1 MEAFR
6 MMKKKPVHT
15 EPTVSNIP
23 IPVSD
28 NPIVIDLPDGQKI
41 VLGKFSP
48 GSVIEVATWRGTGR
62 PDSRTNRVMLGV
74 SDGSTPVSAQAAP
87 EVAQN
92 KPIDKLQGLW
102 KRKSMSSTQSQSD
115 FSVPS
120 ERMTYRST
128 GFIARFVGGTVGS
141 VSKALKRTKDLTP
154 IETTQDLDINAWI
167 QNISRE
173 AEVKVARKSA
183 KQAAASSKK
192 APSAKKATTTK
203 KSASK
208 KRK

>member
-1 MEAFR
+1 M
-6 MMKKKPVHT
+6 
-15 EPTVSNIP
+15 
-23 IPVSD
+23 
-28 NPIVIDLPDGQKI
+28 
-41 VLGKFSP
+41 
-48 GSVIEVATWRGTGR
+48 
-62 PDSRTNRVMLGV
+62 
-74 SDGSTPVSAQAAP
+74 ST
-87 EVAQN
+87 
-92 KPIDKLQGLW
+92 
-102 KRKSMSSTQSQSD
+102 TQSQGDISA
-115 FSVPS
+115 PS
-120 ERMTYRST
+120 ERMTDRST

-192 APSAKKATTTK
+192 APSAKKATTIK

>member
-1 MEAFR
+1 MEAFE
-6 MMKKKPVHT
+6 MMKKKPAQT

-74 SDGSTPVSAQAAP
+74 SDGSTPVSAQSAP
-87 EVAQN
+87 ESAQN

-102 KRKSMSSTQSQSD
+102 KRKAMMSNQSQSEN
-115 FSVPS
+115 SVQS
-120 ERMTYRST
+120 ERITDRST

-154 IETTQDLDINAWI
+154 IETTEDLDINAWI

-183 KQAAASSKK
+183 KQAAATSKK
-192 APSAKKATTTK
+192 APAAKRATTTK
-203 KSASK
+203 KSAVK